1 MWTDWQDRDR
11 RDDDGG
17 ADDESWS
24 PALSF
29 GDPDAWR
36 GVAAEGVVEPWRG
49 ELHAE
54 DWPEWDAGPEYLM
67 WKRLAD
73 EE

>member
-11 RDDDGG
+11 RDDDG

-36 GVAAEGVVEPWRG
+36 GSEAVAAEHWRG
-49 ELHAE
+49 DLHAE
-54 DWPEWDAGPEYLM
+54 DWPEWNAGPEYLM